1 MQTEKHKLELSRN
14 TFSLFWSSFSIK
26 VSKKDWDLLLA
37 NKSLFIFV
45 YMEEDYSMLSLR
57 ESLATIQEIGPLTN
71 GKWINHAE
79 YIVAK

>member
-1 MQTEKHKLELSRN
+1 
-14 TFSLFWSSFSIK
+14 
-26 VSKKDWDLLLA
+26 
-37 NKSLFIFV
+37 
-45 YMEEDYSMLSLR
+45 MEEDYSMLSLR